1 MQLLDA
7 NLLCGEISSIR
18 PKEFV
23 QELEASLDSI
33 FETVARMEVEGAD
46 ADRIAAEAGTHVHL
60 NGMENHS
67 YC

>member
-7 NLLCGEISSIR
+7 NLLRGEISSIR

-33 FETVARMEVEGAD
+33 FETVALMEVEEAG

-60 NGMENHS
+60 NGMENKS